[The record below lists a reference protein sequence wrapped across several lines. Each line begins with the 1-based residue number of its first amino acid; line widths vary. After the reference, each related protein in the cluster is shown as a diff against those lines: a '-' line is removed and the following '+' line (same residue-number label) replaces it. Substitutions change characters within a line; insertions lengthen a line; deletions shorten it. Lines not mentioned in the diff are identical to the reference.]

1 MPNPGSRVLIVDDD
15 DTFAEVVSD
24 ALREAGFE
32 TTVET
37 DPERAVAR
45 GIEGRYAA
53 ALVDLVMP
61 GLDGLEVIRRIR
73 EQSPATEYVI
83 LTGKPS
89 LETAVGGIHQGIFDY
104 FDKSQL
110 DLRRLERVVGQAI
123 EKARLGLENRV
134 LTERLRESN
143 TLLRRVGDLGARIR
157 AWHHQDRM
165 LDELVSAAVAL
176 CGAARGRA
184 VILEPAS
191 EDFRVLAAAG
201 WGAESLV
208 GHRVADGQ
216 SLTALAAIGG
226 RAQVLSRAD
235 EHPAYDPTLDGIEV
249 DLPGV
254 VFVPFSHGNVRG
266 ALALAGREQGF
277 GIEHR
282 EALLGLGR
290 QAAAAL
296 DNAQQH
302 ERASNFFTHATD
314 MLVSIL
320 DSVDTHYEGHAR
332 RVAMLADAV
341 SRRLGLGDD
350 ERRAVHFG
358 ALLHDIGKLRLGP
371 TLINASSLSETE
383 LRRMREHPAL
393 GLDLVRPIT
402 AFEDVLP
409 VIYAHHERWD
419 GSGYPRGLAGEEIPL
434 GARIVSVA
442 DAFDNMLR
450 TRPWAALKT
459 PEEAIAELESCA
471 GSQFDPRVVRLFAA
485 CWRESGEALIAE
497 PNR

>member
-1 MPNPGSRVLIVDDD
+1 MANAGGRVLIVDDD
-15 DTFAEVVSD
+15 EAFAEVVSD

-37 DPERAVAR
+37 DSERAVAR
-45 GIEGRYAA
+45 GIEGRFAA

-73 EQSPATEYVI
+73 ERSPATEYVI

-89 LETAVGGIHQGIFDY
+89 LETAVGGIHHGIFDY

-110 DLRRLERVVGQAI
+110 DLPRLERVVGQAV
-123 EKARLGLENRV
+123 EKARLGLENRA

-143 TLLRRVGDLGARIR
+143 NLLRKLSALGTRIR
-157 AWHHQDRM
+157 AWHHQDRL

-176 CGAARGRA
+176 CGAQSGRA
-184 VILEPAS
+184 VLLETAS
-191 EDFRVLAAAG
+191 DDFRVLAAAG
-201 WGAESLV
+201 QGSNSLI
-208 GHRVADGQ
+208 GRGVANGQ
-216 SLTALAAIGG
+216 SLTALAAVDG
-226 RAQVLSRAD
+226 RAFILSRAD
-235 EHPAYDPTLDGIEV
+235 EHPAFEPALDRLEA

-254 VFVPFSHGNVRG
+254 VFVPFNRGEVLG
-266 ALALAGREQGF
+266 ALSLAGRPEGF

-282 EALLGLGR
+282 EALAGLGR

-296 DNAQQH
+296 ENARQH

-320 DSVDTHYEGHAR
+320 DSIDTHYEGHAR
-332 RVAMLADAV
+332 RVATVADAL
-341 SRRLGLGDD
+341 SKRLGLGEN
-350 ERRAVHFG
+350 ERRSVHFG

-371 TLINASSLSETE
+371 TLINASSLSESE
-383 LRRMREHPAL
+383 LVRMREHPAL

-419 GSGYPRGLAGEEIPL
+419 GSGYPRGLTREEIPL
-434 GARIVSVA
+434 GARIVAVA

-450 TRPWAALKT
+450 ERPWASRRT
-459 PEEAIAELESCA
+459 PEEALAELESHA
-471 GSQFDPRVVRLFAA
+471 GSQFDPRVARLFAA
-485 CWRESGEALIAE
+485 CWRESGDRLLA
-497 PNR
+497 PD